1 MTFKDYFDA
10 YDDDGVL
17 HAGFLQSMDFS
28 GISQDITMLND
39 LTMAMMDAYLFN
51 EFSSAIVMRNWRK
64 YMEYNREEERLEV
77 KSEFYANFVKALY
90 GYLAKSQK
98 WYELTKTDFT
108 SLSATDIK
116 TLEHGKKETEKDY
129 GATQTT
135 KEYGAGQITR
145 AYGAG
150 QITRAYGAGQK
161 TNVHGAQ
168 SVTRDYDRVVV
179 TLSREDDTHIVGA
192 AHTEGTGS
200 RTGLVYPLGASAYV
214 DDTKQTES
222 TEQDTDEQTNT
233 EKYGDQETTTA
244 ARQDEESKG
253 AYTDTESS
261 AAKTD
266 TESEAAKTDTES
278 SAAKTDRESS
288 TARKDTE
295 EIKAY
300 TDTERRT
307 RFIVISPDKYF
318 EISKE
323 LADIGVYDLMKCAVK
338 DTMLLNV
345 WDGGDCY
352 DDHIL

>member
-10 YDDDGVL
+10 YDAGGVL

-28 GISQDITMLND
+28 GITSDITMLND

-51 EFSSAIVMRNWRK
+51 EFSSAIVMKNWRE
-64 YMEYNREEERLEV
+64 YMEYNREEERLEI
-77 KSEFYANFVKALY
+77 KSAFYADFVKALY
-90 GYLAKSQK
+90 GYLARSQK
-98 WYELTKTDFT
+98 WYELTQTDFT

-116 TLEHGKKETEKDY
+116 TLEHGKKETEKEY

-135 KEYGAGQITR
+135 R

-150 QITRAYGAGQK
+150 EITRAYGAGQK

-200 RTGLVYPLGASAYV
+200 TTGMVYPLGASAYV
-214 DDTKQTES
+214 DDTKQTQS
-222 TEQDTDEQTNT
+222 TEQDTDAQTNT

-244 ARQDEESKG
+244 ARQDGESK
-253 AYTDTESS
+253 ATYTDTESEAAKTDRESS

-266 TESEAAKTDTES
+266 TES
-278 SAAKTDRESS
+278 S
-288 TARKDTE
+288 TARTDTE

-338 DTMLLNV
+338 ETMLLNV